1 MKRVILGMLMIIMFG
16 CNVQAAQFSKTTPVR
31 VGADSA
37 ETIDVKTVM
46 SQAENNLNS
55 VRVYGVEIIMNGEL
69 LMDVAIDQNTKV
81 IYGNIPSEDGNM
93 ILWGD
98 TGKKMAYL
106 YDAKTQKWYFSPNDT
121 DFSEL
126 EKQKDSAKQTV
137 QTENAVNYQ
146 YIGKVTKTV
155 REQTVECYQIR
166 ATESE
171 SGEVSTCDYYVS
183 TNGNQMIST
192 EITVQS
198 GYISGGITM
207 QMNFYYPESL
217 SVPQDVIAKATLAPG
232 YSVVKGRV
240 TYKVKQVKGQPVFCV
255 SDGYRTGKN
264 VKILD
269 SIMVCG
275 KAYPVYEISD
285 AAFLGNSKVKTVT
298 IGKNVQVIGKK
309 AFYKCKKLSTVKI
322 NASNLKKVGK
332 YAFKG
337 TAKSCKVKVAK
348 KKFKKY
354 KKLILSA
361 KSGVTV
367 TK

>member
-1 MKRVILGMLMIIMFG
+1 MKRIILGMLMVIVFG
-16 CNVQAAQFSKTTPVR
+16 CNVNAAQFSKTTPVR
-31 VGADSA
+31 VGADPA
-37 ETIDVKTVM
+37 ETVDVKTVM
-46 SQAENNLNS
+46 SQAENNLNN

-98 TGKKMAYL
+98 AGKKMAYL
-106 YDAKTQKWYFSPNDT
+106 YDAKTRKWYFNPKDT

-126 EKQKDSAKQTV
+126 EKQKDSAKQNV
-137 QTENAVNYQ
+137 QTDNSVNYQ
-146 YIGKVTKTV
+146 YIGKVTKMV
-155 REQTVECYQIR
+155 REQAVECYQIR

-183 TNGNQMIST
+183 TDGNQMIST
-192 EITVQS
+192 VITMQS
-198 GYISGGITM
+198 EYISGGVTM

-217 SVPQDVIAKATLAPG
+217 SVPQDVVANATLAPG
-232 YSVVKGRV
+232 YSVVKNRV
-240 TYKVKQVKGQPVFCV
+240 NYKVKEVKGQPVFCV
-255 SDGYRTGKN
+255 NDGYRTGKN

-285 AAFLGNSKVKTVT
+285 EAFLGNSKVKTVT

-309 AFYKCKKLSTVKI
+309 AFYKCKKLSKVKV
-322 NASNLKKVGK
+322 NAGNLKKVGK

-337 TAKSCKVKVAK
+337 TARSCKVKVVK
-348 KKFKKY
+348 KKYNKY
-354 KKLILSA
+354 KKLISRT
-361 KSGVTV
+361 KSRVIV

>member
-1 MKRVILGMLMIIMFG
+1 MKRVILGMLMVIVFG
-16 CNVQAAQFSKTTPVR
+16 CNVQAAQFSKATPVR
-31 VGADSA
+31 VGADPA
-37 ETIDVKTVM
+37 ETVDVKAVM
-46 SQAENNLNS
+46 SQAENNLNNA
-55 VRVYGVEIIMNGEL
+55 RVYGVEIIMNDEL

-98 TGKKMAYL
+98 TSKKMAYL
-106 YDAKTQKWYFSPNDT
+106 YDAKTQKWYFSP
-121 DFSEL
+121 
-126 EKQKDSAKQTV
+126 KDSAKQTV
-137 QTENAVNYQ
+137 QTENDVKYQ

-155 REQTVECYQIR
+155 HEQTVECYQIR

-171 SGEVSTCDYYVS
+171 LGEGSTCDYYVS

-192 EITVQS
+192 VITMQS
-198 GYISGGITM
+198 GYVSGGVTM

-217 SVPQDVIAKATLAPG
+217 SVPQDVVANATLAPG
-232 YSVVKGRV
+232 YSVVKNKV
-240 TYKVKQVKGQPVFCV
+240 NYKVKEAKGQPVFCV
-255 SDGYRTGKN
+255 NDAYRTGKN

-285 AAFLGNSKVKTVT
+285 AAFLGNAKVKTVT

-322 NASNLKKVGK
+322 NAGNLKKVGK

-337 TAKSCKVKVAK
+337 TARSCKVKVAK
-348 KKFKKY
+348 KKYKKY
-354 KKLILSA
+354 KKLISKA
-361 KSGVTV
+361 KSGVIV

>member
-1 MKRVILGMLMIIMFG
+1 MKRILLGMLMVIVFG
-16 CNVQAAQFSKTTPVR
+16 CNVQAAQFSNTAPVK

-37 ETIDVKTVM
+37 ETIDVKAVM
-46 SQAENNLNS
+46 SQAEKNLNS
-55 VRVYGVEIIMNGEL
+55 AKVYGVEIVMNGEL
-69 LMDVAIDQNTKV
+69 LMEVAVDLNNKIV
-81 IYGNIPSEDGNM
+81 YGNVPTDDGSV
-93 ILWGD
+93 IVWGD
-98 TGKKMAYL
+98 INKKISYL
-106 YDAKTQKWYFSPNDT
+106 YDTKTGKSYFSPSDA
-121 DFSEL
+121 DLSDL
-126 EKQKDSAKQTV
+126 EEQRNSAMQTV
-137 QTENAVNYQ
+137 QTDNTMNYQ

-155 REQTVECYQIR
+155 RGQAIECYQIQ
-166 ATESE
+166 AKESE
-171 SGEVSTCDYYVS
+171 EGEISTCDYYIS

-192 EITVQS
+192 EIAMQS
-198 GYISGGITM
+198 GYISGGINM

-217 SVPQDVIAKATLAPG
+217 SIPQDIVANATLTPG
-232 YSVVKGRV
+232 YGVVKNKV
-240 TYKVKQVKGQPVFCV
+240 TYTVKQVKGQPVFCV

-285 AAFLGNSKVKTVT
+285 AAFWGNSKIKTVT

-354 KKLILSA
+354 KKLISRA

>member
-1 MKRVILGMLMIIMFG
+1 MKRVILGMLMVIVFG
-16 CNVQAAQFSKTTPVR
+16 CNVQAAQFSKATPVR
-31 VGADSA
+31 VGADPA
-37 ETIDVKTVM
+37 ETVDVKAVM
-46 SQAENNLNS
+46 SQAENNLNNA
-55 VRVYGVEIIMNGEL
+55 RVYGVEIIMNDEL

-126 EKQKDSAKQTV
+126 EKQKDSVKQTV
-137 QTENAVNYQ
+137 QTENVVNYQ

-155 REQTVECYQIR
+155 REQAVECYQIR

-183 TNGNQMIST
+183 INGNQMIST
-192 EITVQS
+192 VITMQS
-198 GYISGGITM
+198 GYVSGGVTM

-217 SVPQDVIAKATLAPG
+217 SVPQNVVANATLAPG
-232 YSVVKGRV
+232 YSVVKNKV
-240 TYKVKQVKGQPVFCV
+240 NYKVKEVKGQPVFCV
-255 SDGYRTGKN
+255 NDAYRTGKN

-285 AAFLGNSKVKTVT
+285 AAFLGNAKVKTVT

-322 NASNLKKVGK
+322 NAGNLKKVGK
-332 YAFKG
+332 YAFKE
-337 TAKSCKVKVAK
+337 TARSCKVKVAK
-348 KKFKKY
+348 KKYKKY
-354 KKLILSA
+354 KKLISRA
-361 KSGVTV
+361 KSGVIV

>member
-1 MKRVILGMLMIIMFG
+1 MKRVILGMLMVIVFG
-16 CNVQAAQFSKTTPVR
+16 CNVQAAQFSKATPVR
-31 VGADSA
+31 VGADPA
-37 ETIDVKTVM
+37 ETVDVQAVM
-46 SQAENNLNS
+46 SQAENNLNNA
-55 VRVYGVEIIMNGEL
+55 RVYGVEIIMNDEL

-98 TGKKMAYL
+98 TSKKMAYL

-137 QTENAVNYQ
+137 QTENVVKYQ

-155 REQTVECYQIR
+155 HEQAVECYQIR

-171 SGEVSTCDYYVS
+171 LGEVSTCDYYVS

-192 EITVQS
+192 VITMQS
-198 GYISGGITM
+198 GYVSGGVTM

-217 SVPQDVIAKATLAPG
+217 SVPQDVVANATLAPG
-232 YSVVKGRV
+232 YSVVKNKV
-240 TYKVKQVKGQPVFCV
+240 NYKVKEVKGQPVFCV
-255 SDGYRTGKN
+255 NDAYRTGKN

-285 AAFLGNSKVKTVT
+285 AAFLGNAKVKTVT

-322 NASNLKKVGK
+322 NAGNLKKVGK
-332 YAFKG
+332 SAFKG
-337 TAKSCKVKVAK
+337 ISKKVTVKVPGAK
-348 KKFKKY
+348 KAAYKRLFKKGGIAANRI
-354 KKLILSA
+354 K
-361 KSGVTV
+361 
-367 TK
+367 